1 MKNTTRKIGFFLML
15 ATTVSVFAGCN
26 KKNNNKNNNNET
38 NTNEVSDE
46 ELMQAIAGSNPTVDV
61 EVGNYEHLEGMEVKD
76 VDALTGKKASSS
88 WLDAPRNAAVNIVYD
103 YSASGELQLTSTLMK
118 NLVNANPQLHTIT
131 VKDQAGNYL
140 EQESNSNMLTT
151 NGQVITVSN
160 PHLYEYGRVY
170 QIAINDAPFL
180 CFENKDAS
188 IRTLTIEIEDDP
200 LEEATYNEKTRKT
213 NITEVN
219 LNRVSNKNI
228 NKENA
233 TCTFEYAGTFPN
245 LHKGD
250 VFYVTG
256 TSVNEKLDFY
266 GVFDSK
272 KSLGNGKDVVT
283 YTAPSIEDI
292 YDSLRIK
299 GEQPVDIE
307 HDAELTLDDEVARRT
322 FKQSSLA
329 RGIARAAL
337 PLVDNDLNAITSIMS
352 NFQIKVNINMINN
365 RLTMKFTAGIYNYKV
380 SDSKSTYV
388 TVEFGYE
395 RITD

>member
-1 MKNTTRKIGFFLML
+1 MKKATRKIGFFLML

-26 KKNNNKNNNNET
+26 KKNNNNQNNET

-61 EVGNYEHLEGMEVKD
+61 EVGEYEHLEGLTVKD
-76 VDALTGKKASSS
+76 VDTVTGKKASSS
-88 WLDAPRNAAVNIVYD
+88 WLDAPRNAVVNIVYD
-103 YSASGELQLTSTLMK
+103 YTAAGELQLTSTLMK
-118 NLVNANPQLHTIT
+118 NLVKANPQLHTIT

-160 PHLYEYGRVY
+160 PNLYEYGRVY

-180 CFENKDAS
+180 CFENKDTS
-188 IRTLTIEIEDDP
+188 IWTLTIEIEDDP
-200 LEEATYNEKTRKT
+200 TEEAIYNDKTRKT

-219 LNRVSNKNI
+219 LNKVSNKNI

-233 TCTFEYAGTFPN
+233 TCTFEYAGTFPEM
-245 LHKGD
+245 HKGD

-272 KSLGNGKDVVT
+272 EHLGNGK
-283 YTAPSIEDI
+283 I
-292 YDSLRIK
+292 
-299 GEQPVDIE
+299 
-307 HDAELTLDDEVARRT
+307 
-322 FKQSSLA
+322 
-329 RGIARAAL
+329 
-337 PLVDNDLNAITSIMS
+337 
-352 NFQIKVNINMINN
+352 
-365 RLTMKFTAGIYNYKV
+365 
-380 SDSKSTYV
+380 
-388 TVEFGYE
+388 
-395 RITD
+395 